1 MKRLLVLGV
10 MLSLCFV
17 GVAMADDEVIVND
30 IGGIDIK
37 LKLSHEDEIIVEE
50 EVVEEDSAVSVKQ
63 ALFYTWNDLSAKNA
77 TVVTVVKGKAIASL
91 PKWANMIIDGMVIDV
106 GAAYEDDTIRDG
118 VVLAGKEFGSLG
130 KYVPWLEFPFKD
142 RLEIS
147 LHYAGVYL
155 PNVAEEF
162 DPQACSGIGYLKGTF
177 KFD

>member
-1 MKRLLVLGV
+1 VKRLLVLAV

-17 GVAMADDEVIVND
+17 GAAIADDEVIV
-30 IGGIDIK
+30 
-37 LKLSHEDEIIVEE
+37 DEVAVEE
-50 EVVEEDSAVSVKQ
+50 EVVEEVTVEEDSAVSVKQ

-77 TVVTVVKGKAIASL
+77 TVVTVMKGKAIASL